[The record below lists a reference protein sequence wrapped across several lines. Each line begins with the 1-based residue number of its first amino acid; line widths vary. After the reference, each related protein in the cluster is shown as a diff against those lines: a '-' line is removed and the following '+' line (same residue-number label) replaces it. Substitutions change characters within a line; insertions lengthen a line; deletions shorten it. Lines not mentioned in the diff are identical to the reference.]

1 MRASSLFAALFT
13 LLAWSATS
21 LAQDNQDNQKVT
33 LPNSPEDIA
42 RGKKLFL
49 GSCTYCHGPTGDG
62 GKGADLSRLELVR
75 AKTDG
80 DLARIIELGIP
91 GTEMPSAWHMTR
103 REVTQVAAFV
113 RTLAK
118 VDIQAVAGDVNKG
131 RVSYSKLGCANCHT
145 LKVDGVFTGGLMGPD
160 LSSIG
165 LKRNGSYLRESLTD
179 PAASLSDGFVPA
191 KVITQ
196 AGRTINGRITQEDTF
211 AVVVRDLAGNNHA
224 MLKQDVKSITREP
237 KSSPM
242 PSFKNKLS
250 GVELDDLVAY
260 LASLKEQL

>member
-1 MRASSLFAALFT
+1 MRASYLFAARVTF
-13 LLAWSATS
+13 LAWSAAVF
-21 LAQDNQDNQKVT
+21 AQDNQDNQKVT
-33 LPNSPEDIA
+33 LPNSPEDLA

-62 GKGADLSRLELVR
+62 GKGADLSRQELVR

-80 DLARIIELGIP
+80 DLARIIEVGIP

-103 REVTQVAAFV
+103 REVTQVAAYV

-131 RVSYSKLGCANCHT
+131 RSLYARHGCANCHT
-145 LKVDGVFTGGLMGPD
+145 LKLDGVFTGGLMGPD

-165 LKRNGSYLRESLTD
+165 LKRNGGYLRESLTD
-179 PAASLSDGFVPA
+179 PAASLPEGFVPV
-191 KVITQ
+191 KVVTQ
-196 AGRTINGRITQEDTF
+196 AGRTINGRITQDDTF
-211 AVVVRDLAGNNHA
+211 AIVVRDLVGNNHA
-224 MLKQDVKSITREP
+224 MLKKDVKSITRDP

-242 PSFKNKLS
+242 PSFKDKLS
-250 GVELDDLVAY
+250 STELDDLVAY